1 MQSFIA
7 KAVTG
12 SFFGKCADLRLL
24 LWLRVVAILG
34 QSIAL
39 TVSVTMLD
47 IKLPYA
53 TLAAGIALLA
63 GLNLFTWYFL
73 KRASSANLD
82 RVPYLDQR
90 AFYYQIHADLAV
102 LTFLLYFSGG
112 PQNPFHDMYLLPLTA
127 AAVALPWT
135 YVWRVVLVSMAAY
148 SFVSLYHVPLDLE
161 ANRIQDLMAF
171 GHWVNHILLAA
182 LIAYFVV
189 RISAD
194 LRIRDREL
202 EEAHAKELRNG
213 CAVAIGSVAAGAAHE
228 LGSPLSTIHV
238 LLSELR
244 SEHANEPELKANL
257 DVMSGRLEECKK
269 ILGSLRTFVHSLN
282 QSNQAIP
289 VDVLIN
295 EVARRFR
302 NIRPGISLTCSLN
315 GPQPV
320 PSVVPDLAFE
330 QAIINLLNN
339 AGDVSP
345 NAITL
350 DADWNEQALSIR
362 VCDHHGPGISDEL
375 AAELGKILF
384 TTKPPEEGTGLGLFL
399 TNVTMN
405 RLGGRL
411 RLFNQPTGGVCAE
424 LILPLNQPCSA
435 GAKP

>member
-1 MQSFIA
+1 MQSLIV

-12 SFFGKCADLRLL
+12 SFFGNCADLRLL
-24 LWLRVVAILG
+24 LWLRVVAIIG
-34 QSIAL
+34 QTIAL
-39 TVSVTMLD
+39 TVSMTMLD

-53 TLAAGIALLA
+53 TLAFGIALLA
-63 GLNLFTWYFL
+63 ALNAFTWYFL
-73 KRASSANLD
+73 NRATSAKLD

-148 SFVSLYHVPLDLE
+148 TFVSLYHIPLDLE
-161 ANRIQDLMAF
+161 AHRVQDLMAF
-171 GHWVNHILLAA
+171 GHWVNHMLLAA

-194 LRIRDREL
+194 LRSRDHEL

-244 SEHANEPELKANL
+244 SEHANDPELKASL
-257 DVMSGRLEECKK
+257 DLMSGRLDECKK

-282 QSNQAIP
+282 QCNKAIP
-289 VDVLIN
+289 VDVLID

-302 NIRPGISLTCSLN
+302 NIRPGISLTCTLN
-315 GPQPV
+315 GSDPI
-320 PSVVPDLAFE
+320 PSVVPDLAFQ

-345 NAITL
+345 NSITL
-350 DADWNEQALSIR
+350 DADWTELALTVR

-411 RLFNQPTGGVCAE
+411 RLFNQETGGVCAE
-424 LILPLNQPCSA
+424 LVLPFTATCTGMP
-435 GAKP
+435 KT